1 MVNSE
6 RLKTVNLYEKRDPI
20 RNLWRN
26 VLIVGIEDLIKKKTL
41 QYQWNRKAF
50 CLEEMWFYHDDFKL
64 ICEFA
69 QLEHAIVKRKVF
81 KAIEE
86 IKEKYEKREVSMP
99 SMSREW
105 LYKDK
110 EISRRSKRWHSS
122 MFDVQ

>member
-50 CLEEMWFYHDDFKL
+50 CLEEMWFHHDDFKL

-69 QLEHAIVKRKVF
+69 QLEHAIVKK
-81 KAIEE
+81 KGI
-86 IKEKYEKREVSMP
+86 
-99 SMSREW
+99 
-105 LYKDK
+105 
-110 EISRRSKRWHSS
+110 
-122 MFDVQ
+122 